1 MSVIDIHRSHS
12 LDKQHARSAAETL
25 AENLSR
31 KFDMQY
37 HWDGDQLKFERSGVK
52 GRVDIAETD
61 LHIRIELG
69 MMLRPFRHRIEGEV
83 IRQLEEILA
92 RN

>member
-12 LDKQHARSAAETL
+12 LDKQHVRSAAETL

-69 MMLRPFRHRIEGEV
+69 MMLRPFKPKIE
-83 IRQLEEILA
+83 EEIQSRLDRLVA
-92 RN
+92 A

>member
-69 MMLRPFRHRIEGEV
+69 MMLRPFKPKIE
-83 IRQLEEILA
+83 EEIQSRLDRLIA
-92 RN
+92 A

>member
-69 MMLRPFRHRIEGEV
+69 MMLRPFKPKIE
-83 IRQLEEILA
+83 EEIQSRLDRLVA
-92 RN
+92 A

>member
-69 MMLRPFRHRIEGEV
+69 MMLRPFKPKIE
-83 IRQLEEILA
+83 EEIQNRLDRLVA
-92 RN
+92 A